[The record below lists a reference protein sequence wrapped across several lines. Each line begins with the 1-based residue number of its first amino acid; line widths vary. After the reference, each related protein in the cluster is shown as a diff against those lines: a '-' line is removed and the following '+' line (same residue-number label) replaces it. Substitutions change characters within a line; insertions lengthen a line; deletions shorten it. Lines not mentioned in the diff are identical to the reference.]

1 MQRQRARRGLLHKA
15 IDAEDCARGARDWWR
30 SRGELREKA
39 EEERREIGAVSA
51 DAQWAPDIRGSNSA
65 TKRQS
70 AQQGPLASILA
81 LFRDR
86 SVWRA
91 CAYTVQY
98 SIRVDVSIDVTEQI
112 IPGVVDKSRVRKW
125 HTGVTAGI
133 GSTRPGALR
142 VHPRAARVAV
152 PVAGA
157 RGLRNRRDRVAA

>member
-1 MQRQRARRGLLHKA
+1 MQKQRARRGLLHKA

-81 LFRDR
+81 LFRGR

-91 CAYTVQY
+91 CAY
-98 SIRVDVSIDVTEQI
+98 IGEDVSIDVTEQI
-112 IPGVVDKSRVRKW
+112 IPGVVAKSRVRKW

-157 RGLRNRRDRVAA
+157 RGLRNRPDRVAA